1 MVNDDRY
8 LVLSI
13 MEDRQGGVDRNMK
26 LKSKLV
32 PIAIVLLFIGIAA
45 APSIGAQTPIKNE
58 KNDVLTLIWA
68 TEDHKND
75 CSMKKAI
82 TEDQSNNINIVMD
95 EFLGTVKIILED
107 LKISTEEWATIKG
120 ITNNFIQSIKDVLKE
135 EFPAIDTDMFVQ
147 EMVKTLLGSWNVP
160 NFRAPIFSIGRGIAW
175 IPFYDYEAF
184 FGLMLRPI
192 FITHVLGFT
201 AAFHLNMLPFRFEYG
216 DRLGVQRFT
225 TLGFTGLFI
234 NVGDVGLDRIIG
246 PVLMIGRSYNMLGED
261 FP

>member
-1 MVNDDRY
+1 
-8 LVLSI
+8 
-13 MEDRQGGVDRNMK
+13 MK
-26 LKSKLV
+26 KISKLV

-45 APSIGAQTPIKNE
+45 APSIGAQTPVKNE

-68 TEDHKND
+68 SEDHKND
-75 CSMKKAI
+75 CSMKREI
-82 TEDQSNNINIVMD
+82 TEDQTNNLNIVMD
-95 EFLGTVKIILED
+95 EFLGTINIILTD
-107 LKISTEEWATIKG
+107 MQITPEEWETIRT
-120 ITNNFIQSIKDVLKE
+120 ITNNFIQSIKDILKE
-135 EFPAIDTDMFVQ
+135 EFPAIDTDAFVQ
-147 EMVKTLLGSWNVP
+147 GMIKTLLGSWNVP

-216 DRLGVQRFT
+216 DRLGVYRYT

-234 NVGDVGLDRIIG
+234 NVGNVGFDRIVG